1 MSAGVPDLVSVVIP
15 VRDRAQWLPAAVRS
29 ALDQRHSPVEVLL
42 CDDGSTDGTERTIAE
57 LARRDPDRIR
67 AIHLPPRG
75 PGPAREAGR
84 LAARGEFIQYL
95 DSDDLLLPDKFRLQ
109 VAALRARPEC
119 GIAYGITRLVDEQDR
134 ILADPF
140 KWTGRDLS
148 RLFPGLLVD
157 RWWCTHTPLYRRET
171 CDRIGP
177 WSDLRYSQDWE
188 YDARAG
194 ALDVPLA
201 FVNRPVSHHRQHAG
215 TRQTQG
221 GRWLA
226 PPDQIRFFRALRTGA
241 RAAGVSA
248 AAPEM
253 RHFVRWT
260 FAAAR
265 AAARAGDAASASGLL
280 ALAESAAAGSARSL
294 RFYRRLSERL
304 GWRAVAAGADALRT
318 LRPRRFGSDTRP
330 KSWMDPDPRGAPAP
344 AAARGDPPC

>member
-1 MSAGVPDLVSVVIP
+1 MSAFVSDLVSVVIP
-15 VRDRAQWLPAAVRS
+15 VRDRAEWLPAAVQS
-29 ALDQRHSPVEVLL
+29 ALDQRHSHVEVLL
-42 CDDGSTDGTERTIAE
+42 CDDGSTDGTERTIDE
-57 LARRDPDRIR
+57 LAVRAPGRIR
-67 AIHLPPRG
+67 VIHLPPRG

-95 DSDDLLLPDKFRLQ
+95 DSDDLLLPDKFALQ
-109 VAALRARPEC
+109 IAALRARPEC

-134 ILADPF
+134 ILVDPF
-140 KWTGRDLS
+140 KWTGREIP

-177 WSDLRYSQDWE
+177 WCDLRYSQDWE

-215 TRQTQG
+215 VRQTQG

-226 PPDQIRFFRALRTGA
+226 PPDQIRFFRALWAGA
-241 RAAGVSA
+241 QAVGVTR
-248 AAPEM
+248 AAPEAK
-253 RHFVRWT
+253 HFVRWT

-265 AAARAGDAASASGLL
+265 AAARAGDGASASDLL
-280 ALAESAAAGSARSL
+280 ALAESAAAGSARTL
-294 RFYRRLSERL
+294 RIYRRLSEGL
-304 GWRAVAAGADALRT
+304 GWRAVAAGSEKLGALRG
-318 LRPRRFGSDTRP
+318 RRFGRDTLP
-330 KSWMDPDPRGAPAP
+330 KSWMGPEKPS
-344 AAARGDPPC
+344 C

>member
-1 MSAGVPDLVSVVIP
+1 MSVGVPDLVSVVIP
-15 VRDRAQWLPAAVRS
+15 VRDRARWLPSAVQS
-29 ALDQRHSPVEVLL
+29 ALDQRHPRVEVLL
-42 CDDGSTDGTERTIAE
+42 CDDGSTDGTERMIDE
-57 LARRDPDRIR
+57 LASRDPDRIR
-67 AIHLPPRG
+67 VFHLPARG

-95 DSDDLLLPDKFRLQ
+95 DSDDLLLPDKFSLQ
-109 VAALRARPEC
+109 IAALRARPEC

-134 ILADPF
+134 ILVDPF
-140 KWTGRDLS
+140 KWTGREIP

-201 FVNRPVSHHRQHAG
+201 FVDRPVSHHRQHAG
-215 TRQTQG
+215 ARQTQG

-226 PPDQIRFFRALRTGA
+226 PPDQIRFFRALLAGA
-241 RAAGVSA
+241 SAVGVA
-248 AAPEM
+248 KEAPEM
-253 RHFVRWT
+253 KHFVRWT

-265 AAARAGDAASASGLL
+265 AAARAGDGASASGLL
-280 ALAESAAAGSARSL
+280 ALAESAGAGPARTL
-294 RFYRRLSERL
+294 RVYRQLSERL
-304 GWRAVAAGADALRT
+304 GWRTVAVASET
-318 LRPRRFGSDTRP
+318 LRSWRGRRFGRDTLP
-330 KSWMDPDPRGAPAP
+330 KSWMVPEK
-344 AAARGDPPC
+344 PPC

>member
-15 VRDRAQWLPAAVRS
+15 VRDRARWLLSAVQS
-29 ALDQRHSPVEVLL
+29 ALDQRHPRVEVLL
-42 CDDGSTDGTERTIAE
+42 CDDGSTDGTERTIDE

-67 AIHLPPRG
+67 VFHLPARG

-95 DSDDLLLPDKFRLQ
+95 DSDDLLLPDKFSLQ
-109 VAALRARPEC
+109 IAALRARPEC

-134 ILADPF
+134 ILVDPF
-140 KWTGRDLS
+140 KWTGREIP

-201 FVNRPVSHHRQHAG
+201 FVDRPVSHHRQHAG
-215 TRQTQG
+215 ARQTQG

-226 PPDQIRFFRALRTGA
+226 PPDQIRFFRALLAGA
-241 RAAGVSA
+241 LAVGVA
-248 AAPEM
+248 KEAPEM
-253 RHFVRWT
+253 KHFVRWT
-260 FAAAR
+260 FAASR
-265 AAARAGDAASASGLL
+265 AAARAGDGASASGLL
-280 ALAESAAAGSARSL
+280 ALAESAADGPARTL
-294 RFYRRLSERL
+294 RVYRRLSERL
-304 GWRAVAAGADALRT
+304 GWRTVAVASET
-318 LRPRRFGSDTRP
+318 LRSWRGRRFGRDTLP
-330 KSWMDPDPRGAPAP
+330 KSWMVPEK
-344 AAARGDPPC
+344 PPC

>member
-1 MSAGVPDLVSVVIP
+1 MNSCVPDLVSVVIP
-15 VRDRAQWLPAAVRS
+15 VRDRAQWLPAAVQS
-29 ALDQRHSPVEVLL
+29 ALDQRHPRVEVLL
-42 CDDGSTDGTERTIAE
+42 CDDGSTDGTERTIDE
-57 LARRDPDRIR
+57 LAARAPDRIR
-67 AIHLPPRG
+67 VLHLPPRG

-95 DSDDLLLPDKFRLQ
+95 DSDDLLLPDKFALQ
-109 VAALRARPEC
+109 IAALRARPEC

-134 ILADPF
+134 ILVDPF
-140 KWTGRDLS
+140 KWTGREIP

-194 ALDVPLA
+194 ALGVPLA
-201 FVNRPVSHHRQHAG
+201 FVDRPVSHHRQHSGA
-215 TRQTQG
+215 RQTQG

-226 PPDQIRFFRALRTGA
+226 PPDQIRFFRALWAGA
-241 RAAGVSA
+241 QAAGVSRE
-248 AAPEM
+248 APEA

-265 AAARAGDAASASGLL
+265 AAARAGDRASAADLL
-280 ALAESAAAGSARSL
+280 ALAESAAAGPARSL
-294 RFYRRLSERL
+294 RIYRRLSEAL
-304 GWRAVAAGADALRT
+304 GWRAVAVGSEKLGALRG
-318 LRPRRFGSDTRP
+318 RRFGRDTLP
-330 KSWMDPDPRGAPAP
+330 KSWMVPEKLS
-344 AAARGDPPC
+344 C

>member
-1 MSAGVPDLVSVVIP
+1 MNAFMPDLVSVVIP
-15 VRDRAQWLPAAVRS
+15 VRDRAQWLPAAVQS
-29 ALDQRHSPVEVLL
+29 ALDQRHPHVEVLL
-42 CDDGSTDGTERTIAE
+42 CDDGSTDGTERTIDE
-57 LARRDPDRIR
+57 LARRGPHRIR
-67 AIHLPPRG
+67 ALHLPPRG

-84 LAARGEFIQYL
+84 MAARGEFIQYL
-95 DSDDLLLPDKFRLQ
+95 DSDDLLLPEKFSLQ
-109 VAALRARPEC
+109 IAALRARPEC
-119 GIAYGITRLVDEQDR
+119 GIAYGITRLVDEQNR
-134 ILADPF
+134 ILVDPF
-140 KWTGRDLS
+140 KWTGREIP

-157 RWWCTHTPLYRRET
+157 RWWCTHTPLYRRQT

-201 FVNRPVSHHRQHAG
+201 FVDRPVSHHRHHAG
-215 TRQTQG
+215 PRQTQG

-226 PPDQIRFFRALRTGA
+226 PPDQIRFFRALRAGA
-241 RAAGVSA
+241 LAAGVSQ

-265 AAARAGDAASASGLL
+265 AAARAGDAASASGML

-294 RFYRRLSERL
+294 RFYRQLSERL
-304 GWRAVAAGADALRT
+304 GWRAVAAAADTWRT
-318 LRPRRFGSDTRP
+318 LRPRRFGRVTLP
-330 KSWMDPDPRGAPAP
+330 KSWMEGGRTSAPASEN
-344 AAARGDPPC
+344 PPC

>member
-1 MSAGVPDLVSVVIP
+1 MSAVVPDLVSVVIP
-15 VRDRAQWLPAAVRS
+15 VRDRARWLPAAVQS
-29 ALDQRHSPVEVLL
+29 ALDQRHPQVEVLL
-42 CDDGSTDGTERTIAE
+42 CDDGSTDGTERTIDE
-57 LARRDPDRIR
+57 LAGRAPDRIR
-67 AIHLPPRG
+67 ALHLPPRG

-95 DSDDLLLPDKFRLQ
+95 DSDDLLLPDKFSLQ
-109 VAALRARPEC
+109 IAALRARPEC

-140 KWTGRDLS
+140 KWTGRNVP

-194 ALDVPLA
+194 ALDAPLA
-201 FVNRPVSHHRQHAG
+201 FVDRPVSHHRQHAG
-215 TRQTQG
+215 VRQTQG

-226 PPDQIRFFRALRTGA
+226 PPDQIRFFRALLAGA
-241 RAAGVSA
+241 QAVAVA
-248 AAPEM
+248 KETPEM
-253 RHFVRWT
+253 KHFVRWT

-280 ALAESAAAGSARSL
+280 GLAESAAVGSACSL
-294 RFYRRLSERL
+294 RFYRHLSERL
-304 GWRAVAAGADALRT
+304 GWRAVAVGSETLRA
-318 LRPRRFGSDTRP
+318 LRPRRFGRETLP
-330 KSWMDPDPRGAPAP
+330 KSWMGPDRSAAP
-344 AAARGDPPC
+344 AAGAPERPPC